1 MGVIRPPRQAVLPSS
16 GRSSDT
22 SGAATPATQPNTDTE
37 SVASSG
43 AATPR
48 LVPATAAHP
57 GVCPVQ
63 VRRNLGT
70 HSFHMKQGRRTKQRL
85 ENEKMLMSMYGID
98 EEDALGTAIPHQT
111 RSYFMDLVARDNE
124 ELLDQFINN
133 QEPMYFS
140 KQRSGPRRQ
149 VSRVDESNFEPE
161 DAFMK
166 ISSNLR
172 QALKKHPPMGM
183 LEGLEE
189 QLTAR
194 FSSNPQSEF
203 VAEDLSSFERLLVH
217 ALASYNS
224 LNSHSFDFAGKRL
237 VRVENP
243 APSFFKRD
251 PGLTAYLAARAAS
264 CKPAQC
270 AASSRQE

>member
-1 MGVIRPPRQAVLPSS
+1 MG
-16 GRSSDT
+16 
-22 SGAATPATQPNTDTE
+22 
-37 SVASSG
+37 
-43 AATPR
+43 
-48 LVPATAAHP
+48 
-57 GVCPVQ
+57 
-63 VRRNLGT
+63 
-70 HSFHMKQGRRTKQRL
+70 
-85 ENEKMLMSMYGID
+85 
-98 EEDALGTAIPHQT
+98 
-111 RSYFMDLVARDNE
+111 LVAQDNE

-140 KQRSGPRRQ
+140 NQRSGPRRQ

-166 ISSNLR
+166 ISSNRR

-217 ALASYNS
+217 ALT
-224 LNSHSFDFAGKRL
+224 SHSFDFAGKRL

-264 CKPAQC
+264 CKQAQC